1 MGFLFAS
8 IVPIVC
14 VSAGNVF
21 CVQEGPGEW
30 LTLDSQ
36 VIMNDNEI
44 CGTKDPT
51 LHVLLLDTRFELP
64 LGEKTVLC
72 FSQKVSMADDAG
84 KYHTLKGRAALIMPA
99 CFPQDT
105 VIYEHQ

>member
-1 MGFLFAS
+1 MTNWDLFAS

-64 LGEKTVLC
+64 LGEKAC
-72 FSQKVSMADDAG
+72 CVSVG
-84 KYHTLKGRAALIMPA
+84 KCRWPMMQENITPSRAEL
-99 CFPQDT
+99 
-105 VIYEHQ
+105 H

>member
-1 MGFLFAS
+1 M
-8 IVPIVC
+8 
-14 VSAGNVF
+14 SAGNVF

-64 LGEKTVLC
+64 LGEKTAC
-72 FSQKVSMADDAG
+72 YVSVRKAMADEAG
-84 KYHTLKGRAALIMPA
+84 KYHTLKGQAALIMPA

-105 VIYEHQ
+105 VIYEHR

>member
-64 LGEKTVLC
+64 LGEKTVCYVSVRTCRWPMMQENITAWSCVNNACL
-72 FSQKVSMADDAG
+72 FSTGHS
-84 KYHTLKGRAALIMPA
+84 YI
-99 CFPQDT
+99 
-105 VIYEHQ
+105 